1 MKTSLVK
8 LCDAY
13 GVLGNLRY
21 TSSQGVLHYLVLVT
35 GCVSVG
41 KLDTSEVGLLVSY
54 HTGIMILLMQVYKIT
69 DCKLLSLRGYAPD
82 EEKVSEVFTDKNN
95 CEEQHSSSEGTRLP
109 LTNKMATRG
118 LKMAGGVLSAMQNKF
133 LI

>member
-41 KLDTSEVGLLVSY
+41 KLDTSEVGLLASY
-54 HTGIMILLMQVYKIT
+54 HSGIMILLMQVYKIT

-95 CEEQHSSSEGTRLP
+95 YEYQHSG
-109 LTNKMATRG
+109 A
-118 LKMAGGVLSAMQNKF
+118 
-133 LI
+133 